1 MKKEE
6 LYKKVPSVFKKSL
19 SLIPKKILFGKN
31 YSRYLKLIE
40 DTENFNDEQKL
51 VFQTN
56 KLREIS
62 IEAYYYTNF
71 WKEIFDKSNVKPEN
85 IELEDLKKMPLINS
99 ETIKLNYEKMISK
112 RYINKG
118 YWVTTGG
125 TGRNPTPI
133 FLSNES
139 FGIEW
144 AFMVNQW
151 KRIGF
156 NWKDKK
162 ITFRG
167 KNLGDKLVKPVY
179 PYNELLVNVFKLT
192 ESNIM
197 EITQEIL
204 KFNARFFHG
213 YLSSIYLFAKLLE
226 SKNIEGNVFN
236 LKGIMLG
243 SENIDEE
250 KRRFVEQYFNTK
262 TYSWYGHTEKGILAG
277 ECEINRSYHSF
288 FQYGFF
294 DLLNENGFWTSSGE
308 VITTGFVN
316 KAMPLINYKTGDY
329 AITDKSKCECGRN
342 YTLIKKV
349 IGRWGND
356 FVYDK
361 NQNKVSTTA
370 LNIHIENQKD
380 ILNLQKIQK
389 HLGEVEIAF
398 SLIKIDNK
406 KQIEEAIKK
415 EFSSKLG
422 KNFIVKTR
430 FVEDNKIY
438 RTKTGKVPYLV
449 SYIKEN

>member
-1 MKKEE
+1 
-6 LYKKVPSVFKKSL
+6 
-19 SLIPKKILFGKN
+19 
-31 YSRYLKLIE
+31 
-40 DTENFNDEQKL
+40 
-51 VFQTN
+51 
-56 KLREIS
+56 
-62 IEAYYYTNF
+62 
-71 WKEIFDKSNVKPEN
+71 
-85 IELEDLKKMPLINS
+85 
-99 ETIKLNYEKMISK
+99 
-112 RYINKG
+112 
-118 YWVTTGG
+118 
-125 TGRNPTPI
+125 
-133 FLSNES
+133 
-139 FGIEW
+139 
-144 AFMVNQW
+144 
-151 KRIGF
+151 
-156 NWKDKK
+156 
-162 ITFRG
+162 
-167 KNLGDKLVKPVY
+167 
-179 PYNELLVNVFKLT
+179 
-192 ESNIM
+192 M

-380 ILNLQKIQK
+380 ILNLQIIQK

>member
-277 ECEINRSYHSF
+277 N
-288 FQYGFF
+288 
-294 DLLNENGFWTSSGE
+294 
-308 VITTGFVN
+308 
-316 KAMPLINYKTGDY
+316 
-329 AITDKSKCECGRN
+329 
-342 YTLIKKV
+342 
-349 IGRWGND
+349 
-356 FVYDK
+356 
-361 NQNKVSTTA
+361 
-370 LNIHIENQKD
+370 
-380 ILNLQKIQK
+380 
-389 HLGEVEIAF
+389 
-398 SLIKIDNK
+398 
-406 KQIEEAIKK
+406 
-415 EFSSKLG
+415 
-422 KNFIVKTR
+422 VK
-430 FVEDNKIY
+430 
-438 RTKTGKVPYLV
+438 
-449 SYIKEN
+449 

>member
-1 MKKEE
+1 MK
-6 LYKKVPSVFKKSL
+6 LLIMSDFNPSVTIKIGENL
-19 SLIPKKILFGKN
+19 SNLLKNSDFILFNLEGSPNFASFNNKKN
-31 YSRYLKLIE
+31 
-40 DTENFNDEQKL
+40 Q
-51 VFQTN
+51 
-56 KLREIS
+56 
-62 IEAYYYTNF
+62 
-71 WKEIFDKSNVKPEN
+71 
-85 IELEDLKKMPLINS
+85 
-99 ETIKLNYEKMISK
+99 
-112 RYINKG
+112 
-118 YWVTTGG
+118 
-125 TGRNPTPI
+125 
-133 FLSNES
+133 
-139 FGIEW
+139 
-144 AFMVNQW
+144 
-151 KRIGF
+151 
-156 NWKDKK
+156 
-162 ITFRG
+162 
-167 KNLGDKLVKPVY
+167 
-179 PYNELLVNVFKLT
+179 
-192 ESNIM
+192 
-197 EITQEIL
+197 IL
-204 KFNARFFHG
+204 KFDVEAFYNFLYKYGVNNFIVSIANNHILDNGIGNFKRFFHG

-380 ILNLQKIQK
+380 ILNLQIIQK

-406 KQIEEAIKK
+406 KQIEEA
-415 EFSSKLG
+415 
-422 KNFIVKTR
+422 KNYKFR
-430 FVEDNKIY
+430 C
-438 RTKTGKVPYLV
+438 
-449 SYIKEN
+449 

>member
-1 MKKEE
+1 
-6 LYKKVPSVFKKSL
+6 
-19 SLIPKKILFGKN
+19 
-31 YSRYLKLIE
+31 
-40 DTENFNDEQKL
+40 
-51 VFQTN
+51 
-56 KLREIS
+56 
-62 IEAYYYTNF
+62 
-71 WKEIFDKSNVKPEN
+71 
-85 IELEDLKKMPLINS
+85 MPLISS

-197 EITQEIL
+197 EITEEIL
-204 KFNARFFHG
+204 KFDARFFHG
-213 YLSSIYLFAKLLE
+213 YLSAIYLFTKLLG
-226 SKNIEGNVFN
+226 SRNIEGSVFN
-236 LKGIMLG
+236 LKGILLG

-250 KRRFVEQYFNTK
+250 KRRLVEQYFNTK

-277 ECEINRSYHSF
+277 ECEINRSYHAF
-288 FQYGFF
+288 YQYGFF
-294 DLLNENGFWTSSGE
+294 DLLNENGSWTNSGE
-308 VITTGFVN
+308 IITTGFVN

-329 AITDKSKCECGRN
+329 AIKDKEKCECGRN

-380 ILNLQKIQK
+380 ILNLQIIQK

-422 KNFIVKTR
+422 ENFIVKTR
-430 FVEDNKIY
+430 LVEDNEIY